1 MTDFDVQV
9 LRQTDATVE
18 ELKKK
23 VDALEGVISDYME
36 ITRQIANQVNRIVL
50 YLASV
55 QKACE
60 QGDNEE

>member
-1 MTDFDVQV
+1 MDINTRDEI
-9 LRQTDATVE
+9 LQTLVHR
-18 ELKKK
+18 
-23 VDALEGVISDYME
+23 VDLLEREVAEYKQLTS
-36 ITRQIANQVNRIVL
+36 QIAHQVNKIVL

>member
-1 MTDFDVQV
+1 MRDSDIDG
-9 LRQTDATVE
+9 LRQIDATVE

-23 VDALEGVISDYME
+23 VDTLERDIYE
-36 ITRQIANQVNRIVL
+36 YKELTRQIAHQVNRIVL